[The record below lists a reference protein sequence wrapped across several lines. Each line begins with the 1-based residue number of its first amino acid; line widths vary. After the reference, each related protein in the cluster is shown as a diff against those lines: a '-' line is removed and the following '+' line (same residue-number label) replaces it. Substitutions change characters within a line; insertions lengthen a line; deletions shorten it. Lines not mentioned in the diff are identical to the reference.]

1 MKKDLPIRF
10 VPKALCALLLLLALG
25 GGSAHAQFTIRKP
38 DAGEEVRPK
47 VFDNTLDFRPRND
60 YFDPAA
66 ERAKRLRI
74 RKERNTIEFNASL
87 ETSLQ
92 QFEHWTGSGSN
103 NFYALANLFFRH
115 QYKKEKFSVDYRAD
129 ANYGMNFI
137 DDAFFKNKDEFKLN
151 GQLGW
156 QMHRNWSYSASINIR
171 SQFSQGYK
179 SRTEH
184 ILVSDFLSPGYF
196 DIAAGF
202 TFLKEG
208 NPFKVTLSPLGGN
221 IVTVLNDALPEDG
234 RYGVPVGERVSGK
247 LGYSAEVFFDRAFGK
262 QKWLRYRSDLYLFV
276 PYIELDNPTV
286 RWENTFEIRIN
297 RFISTKLYGQL
308 YYRKEDSS
316 ALQYQYSFMIGLK
329 YVFRNK

>member
-115 QYKKEKFSVDYRAD
+115 QYKKEKFSVDYR
-129 ANYGMNFI
+129 

-262 QKWLRYRSDLYLFV
+262 KKWLRYRSDLYLFV

>member
-156 QMHRNWSYSASINIR
+156 QMHRN
-171 SQFSQGYK
+171 
-179 SRTEH
+179 
-184 ILVSDFLSPGYF
+184 
-196 DIAAGF
+196 
-202 TFLKEG
+202 
-208 NPFKVTLSPLGGN
+208 
-221 IVTVLNDALPEDG
+221 
-234 RYGVPVGERVSGK
+234 
-247 LGYSAEVFFDRAFGK
+247 
-262 QKWLRYRSDLYLFV
+262 
-276 PYIELDNPTV
+276 
-286 RWENTFEIRIN
+286 
-297 RFISTKLYGQL
+297 
-308 YYRKEDSS
+308 
-316 ALQYQYSFMIGLK
+316 
-329 YVFRNK
+329 